1 MTADAEALHY
11 SANLARYLD
20 FPSGTPSQNVL
31 LMARTGLR
39 APLRAALKQAAE
51 TGHSIER
58 SGIAVQAADGRSSRV
73 DLLVEPRREQ
83 GVDTVF
89 LVVFL
94 VFGVFRRGS
103 WRAVSD
109 ARAVLAD
116 RFARGDISAEE
127 YRARLSELSRK

>member
-1 MTADAEALHY
+1 MITTALTTAAAATGPYWHGGGFPFFVFPAFF
-11 SANLARYLD
+11 SLA
-20 FPSGTPSQNVL
+20 
-31 LMARTGLR
+31 
-39 APLRAALKQAAE
+39 
-51 TGHSIER
+51 
-58 SGIAVQAADGRSSRV
+58 
-73 DLLVEPRREQ
+73 
-83 GVDTVF
+83 F